1 MNPPLFV
8 VVGHVN
14 RGKSSIVSTLA
25 ADDSVEID
33 SMPGTTADCNRY
45 RMRIGESILL
55 EFVDTPGFERPR
67 QMLSWLSEHETN
79 TAERPQTVAAFVDLH
94 HQSDTFK
101 RECTLMRPI
110 LEGGFI
116 LYVVDASRPPS
127 VKEEAEMEILRWTG
141 QPRMALLNPIADA
154 DYVREWRSV
163 LDQYFNLVRRFDAQ
177 GADFNER
184 IQLLSALREVSEKTR
199 SPLEHAIDA
208 LKADRRANLEEAAE
222 ILAEMLAEIVTLTKQ
237 KRIKVDVDPVPY
249 HAPLAER
256 YYDRI
261 RDLETAA
268 QTRLKGVFRHR
279 GLDVQQ
285 ETIRELGDDL
295 FNLSLWNHLGLTAP
309 QLLATGAAT
318 GAAAGGAIDLAVG
331 GVSLGAALAA
341 GAAFGAAASWW
352 AGRQLPR
359 VTVQGIPLGGQLL
372 QIGPM
377 SNREFPWVLLD
388 RNLLFFAIVADHPH
402 ASRGR
407 VEVESQ
413 GIVSHF
419 PVALRNRLERVFA
432 QLRRGP
438 GAEQMELLKN
448 TLADI
453 LTDYL
458 LGKDTSGGIK
468 KRLPQ

>member
-1 MNPPLFV
+1 
-8 VVGHVN
+8 
-14 RGKSSIVSTLA
+14 
-25 ADDSVEID
+25 
-33 SMPGTTADCNRY
+33 
-45 RMRIGESILL
+45 
-55 EFVDTPGFERPR
+55 
-67 QMLSWLSEHETN
+67 
-79 TAERPQTVAAFVDLH
+79 
-94 HQSDTFK
+94 
-101 RECTLMRPI
+101 
-110 LEGGFI
+110 
-116 LYVVDASRPPS
+116 
-127 VKEEAEMEILRWTG
+127 MEILRWTG

-184 IQLLSALREVSEKTR
+184 MQLLSALREVSEKTR

-208 LKADRRANLEEAAE
+208 LKADRQANIEEAAE
-222 ILAEMLAEIVTLTKQ
+222 ILAEMLAEILTLTKQ

-341 GAAFGAAASWW
+341 GAALGAAASWW

-388 RNLLFFAIVADHPH
+388 RNLLFF
-402 ASRGR
+402 
-407 VEVESQ
+407 
-413 GIVSHF
+413 
-419 PVALRNRLERVFA
+419 NCC
-432 QLRRGP
+432 
-438 GAEQMELLKN
+438 
-448 TLADI
+448 
-453 LTDYL
+453 
-458 LGKDTSGGIK
+458 
-468 KRLPQ
+468 

>member
-25 ADDSVEID
+25 ADDSVAID
-33 SMPGTTADCNRY
+33 PMPGTTADCHRY

-67 QMLSWLSEHETN
+67 QMLSWLTEHETN
-79 TAERPQTVAAFVDLH
+79 TAERAQTVTAFVDLH
-94 HQSDTFK
+94 QQSDTFT

-110 LEGGFI
+110 LEGGII

-127 VKEEAEMEILRWTG
+127 VKEEAEMEILRWSG
-141 QPRMALLNPIADA
+141 RPRMALLNPIADA
-154 DYVREWRSV
+154 DYVTEWRSV
-163 LDQYFNLVRRFDAQ
+163 LDQYFNIVRRFDAQ
-177 GADFNER
+177 EADFSDR
-184 IQLLSALREVSEKTR
+184 MQLLSALREVSEKTR
-199 SPLEHAIDA
+199 SPLEHAIDV

-222 ILAEMLAEIVTLTKQ
+222 ILAEMLAEMLTLTKQ
-237 KRIKVDVDPVPY
+237 KRIRVDVDPVPY
-249 HAPLAER
+249 HAPLADR

-261 RDLETAA
+261 RDLETTA
-268 QTRLKGVFRHR
+268 QQRLKDVFGHR

-285 ETIRELGDDL
+285 ETIRELSDDL

-309 QLLATGAAT
+309 QLLATGVAT
-318 GAAAGGAIDLAVG
+318 GAAAGGAVDLAVG

-341 GAAFGAAASWW
+341 GAALGAAASWW

-359 VTVQGIPLGGQLL
+359 VKVQGIPLGGQLL

-388 RNLLFFAIVADHPH
+388 RNLLFFDIVADHPH
-402 ASRGR
+402 ARRDR
-407 VEVESQ
+407 VVVESQ
-413 GIVSHF
+413 SIVSHF
-419 PVALRNRLERVFA
+419 PLALRNRLERVFA

-448 TLADI
+448 TLADT

-458 LGKDTSGGIK
+458 LGSVSPNVVEKPS
-468 KRLPQ
+468 PQ